1 MAPSLKPSVGRARCI
16 STILSIT
23 PGCQLSFG
31 TSCLGW
37 TRRRPSAAAAYGSAT
52 QIDTAISASTAR
64 CSVHIESRK
73 LLFVGPI
80 VDDLHV
86 LHRCDV
92 PLCVHPAHLFLGTE
106 ADNHADKAAKG
117 RSARGTRNGAAK
129 ISESTV
135 LAILAA
141 AGRHQDVAARF
152 GVAKATVSHIKTGR
166 QWASITGVLPSF
178 RARMP
183 LPILSAFQ
191 NIGGQPQDKIPA
203 NQTSLGI
210 DPLSADGASSNG
222 DGGS

>member
-1 MAPSLKPSVGRARCI
+1 MHINDIVNHPRLPAIIWDFMSRVDSTPTERGCRLWIGNSARYGDF
-16 STILSIT
+16 SID
-23 PGCQLSFG
+23 GEVF
-31 TSCLGW
+31 
-37 TRRRPSAAAAYGSAT
+37 SAHRVS
-52 QIDTAISASTAR
+52 Q
-64 CSVHIESRK
+64 V
-73 LLFVGPI
+73 LFVGPI

-152 GVAKATVSHIKTGR
+152 GVAKATVSHIKTGS